1 MKWTQDQ
8 AISFESAC
16 EIIGHL
22 IGIKMEQIEAELNAP
37 VPNQARIDTLRAE
50 RHALAV
56 ERNTLHVTDTE
67 KVSQIRREYGS
78 MIKAWEA
85 TPTAPVQ

>member
-8 AISFESAC
+8 AVAFESAC

-22 IGIKMEQIEAELNAP
+22 IGIKMEQIEAELSSP
-37 VPNQARIDTLRAE
+37 VPDQARIEALRAE
-50 RHALAV
+50 RHALAI
-56 ERNTLHVTDTE
+56 ERNTLHVTETD
-67 KVSQIRREYGS
+67 KVSRIRREYGT

-85 TPTAPVQ
+85 TPTAPLQ